1 MAEHQTSLRLDV
13 GYEPAPPVV
22 SELRDEIAV
31 AWGLPLGQSVEVS
44 LRNERFV
51 LRGVLELRRAPDY
64 PWDGRQA
71 LQLAV
76 AGFVFSNRQIERWTV
91 L

>member
-1 MAEHQTSLRLDV
+1 MAEHQTNLRLEV
-13 GYEPAPPVV
+13 GYEPAPAVE
-22 SELRDEIAV
+22 SALREEIAA
-31 AWGLPLGQSVEVS
+31 AWGLPLGQRVEVS
-44 LRNERFV
+44 LRNERCA
-51 LRGVLELRRAPDY
+51 LRGVLELQSAPDY

-76 AGFVFSNRQIERWTV
+76 AGFVFSSREMEHWAV